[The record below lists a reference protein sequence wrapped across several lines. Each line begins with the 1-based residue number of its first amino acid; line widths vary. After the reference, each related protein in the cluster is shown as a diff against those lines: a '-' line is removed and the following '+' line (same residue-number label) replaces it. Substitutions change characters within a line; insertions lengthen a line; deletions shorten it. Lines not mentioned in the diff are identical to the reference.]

1 MSYELPSLNG
11 LRAFEAVARHLSFKN
26 AARALFVTPGA
37 VSQQI
42 KGLEESLGKPLF
54 RRLSRGI
61 ELTEAGQSLLP
72 AVQEAFQRISE
83 AAVRLT
89 ASDVHGPLTVSVL
102 PSFAVRWLVPRLG
115 RFRDLHPEFDVRIS
129 ATTQLVDFARED
141 VDLAVRLGAGEWPG
155 LHCVRLLAGDLFPVC
170 SPKLLKG
177 RRPLRRPEDLRHHT
191 LLHNET
197 YEEWPLWLRMHG
209 VTQVDASRGTR
220 FSDSGMV
227 LQAAAAGQGVGL
239 SRMALAE
246 EDLEAGRLVKPFNLT
261 VPSKLAYYICY
272 PPQRENQPK
281 ITAFRDWLLDEAS
294 SAPHRNH

>member
-102 PSFAVRWLVPRLG
+102 PSYAVRWLVPRLG
-115 RFRDLHPEFDVRIS
+115 RFRDLHPEFDVRVS

-197 YEEWPLWLRMHG
+197 YQEWPMWLSMHG
-209 VTQVDASRGTR
+209 VSQVDASRGTR

-246 EDLEAGRLVKPFNLT
+246 EDLEAGRLVKPFDLT